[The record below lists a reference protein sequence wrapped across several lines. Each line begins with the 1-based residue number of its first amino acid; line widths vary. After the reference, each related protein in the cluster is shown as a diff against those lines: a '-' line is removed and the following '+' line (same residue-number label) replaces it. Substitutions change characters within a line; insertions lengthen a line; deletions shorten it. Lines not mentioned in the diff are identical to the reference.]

1 MAEENYLSEP
11 ARSSGFL
18 NPIATADS
26 REHHVDAHQKIS
38 RTSGFERLIPPNQ
51 SMKIPL
57 NISEDDAAEIGQ
69 DTIMMQM
76 TREIAGASPLYR
88 PSNFWNDLNKKN
100 FEMLAELGVENFK
113 RTVAQNYFNWLVVG
127 IRDVQFRNALRSWMR
142 RPSILPLLNRLEF
155 PDALRTT
162 TGLEGRVGRW
172 GFFLYKMFVGMLW
185 EHAARLDRSGLSL
198 TLEEPPL
205 GRPIVILRKGRR
217 ISQDLANSFREYNS
231 ITADD
236 IGLPANDRRVAELG
250 AGYGRLAYVFLSDGA
265 SRYFIFDI
273 PPALYV
279 SQWYLTRLLPT
290 KRIFRFRPIR
300 DFSDVQ
306 RDVES
311 SEIGFFT
318 PNQMELFP
326 DRFFDAMVSI
336 STLPEMTKNQIDNYL
351 KQMNRLSSRYIY
363 LKQWLNWRNP
373 LDGHEVKPSTF
384 FLGSDWRLILDRQDE
399 IQSLFFERLWRRTSS

>member
-1 MAEENYLSEP
+1 
-11 ARSSGFL
+11 
-18 NPIATADS
+18 
-26 REHHVDAHQKIS
+26 
-38 RTSGFERLIPPNQ
+38 
-51 SMKIPL
+51 
-57 NISEDDAAEIGQ
+57 
-69 DTIMMQM
+69 
-76 TREIAGASPLYR
+76 
-88 PSNFWNDLNKKN
+88 
-100 FEMLAELGVENFK
+100 
-113 RTVAQNYFNWLVVG
+113 
-127 IRDVQFRNALRSWMR
+127 
-142 RPSILPLLNRLEF
+142 
-155 PDALRTT
+155 
-162 TGLEGRVGRW
+162 
-172 GFFLYKMFVGMLW
+172 MFVGMLW

>member
-1 MAEENYLSEP
+1 
-11 ARSSGFL
+11 
-18 NPIATADS
+18 
-26 REHHVDAHQKIS
+26 
-38 RTSGFERLIPPNQ
+38 
-51 SMKIPL
+51 
-57 NISEDDAAEIGQ
+57 
-69 DTIMMQM
+69 MMQM

-142 RPSILPLLNRLEF
+142 RPSILPFLNRLEF
-155 PDALRTT
+155 PDTLRTT

-198 TLEEPPL
+198 TLEEPSL

-217 ISQDLANSFREYNS
+217 ISQDLANSLREYNS

-236 IGLPANDRRVAELG
+236 IDLPANDRRVAELG
-250 AGYGRLAYVFLSDGA
+250 AGYGRLAYIFLSDGA

-326 DRFFDAMVSI
+326 DRCLGPGGTHNWLPSFLCGTFSPALACPRRDQCDLLPALLDSGLPVCSRR
-336 STLPEMTKNQIDNYL
+336 SAHHVPGPATPLTLL
-351 KQMNRLSSRYIY
+351 
-363 LKQWLNWRNP
+363 
-373 LDGHEVKPSTF
+373 EVTGRPT
-384 FLGSDWRLILDRQDE
+384 
-399 IQSLFFERLWRRTSS
+399 